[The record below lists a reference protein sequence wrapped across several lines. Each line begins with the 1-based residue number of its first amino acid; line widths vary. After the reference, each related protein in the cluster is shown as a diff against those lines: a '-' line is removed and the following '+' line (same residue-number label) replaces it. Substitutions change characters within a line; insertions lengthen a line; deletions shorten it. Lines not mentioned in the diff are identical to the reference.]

1 MIKGAINLGDR
12 LHGSGDDRGV
22 NKGTCGMINRICSV
36 WKTKRKLEKKKNKD
50 SETPGNIT
58 KDSTFISSE
67 S

>member
-1 MIKGAINLGDR
+1 MVVETIEEWIREIEEWSIEFAQYEKQKGNL
-12 LHGSGDDRGV
+12 
-22 NKGTCGMINRICSV
+22 
-36 WKTKRKLEKKKNKD
+36 KKKNKD